1 MDRIDEINTRV
12 RKLNLLTD
20 TKIVCTLVFDEMCAR
35 KYFPRIERNFLGLD
49 MDGSYTLRGVL
60 LG

>member
-1 MDRIDEINTRV
+1 
-12 RKLNLLTD
+12 
-20 TKIVCTLVFDEMCAR
+20 VFDEMSAK

-49 MDGSYTLRGVL
+49 GDGSYTPRGVL